1 MTGADEQISEEAR
14 LLAERVRLRAQA
26 MPGEGE
32 LAGMT
37 AEALSKTGGPMT
49 PEQIRAI
56 AAKALAQARQV
67 TALLDQLAELLER
80 PGEI

>member
-14 LLAERVRLRAQA
+14 LLAERVRVRAAA
-26 MPGEGE
+26 MPGERD